1 MLFAPH
7 PFTLR
12 QLQYLVAVADRKS
25 FRKAALDCHVSQP
38 SLSAQVAQAEQTLGV
53 QIFQRDRLGVVVT
66 AAGQPLIERARALT
80 VAAEDLVESARR
92 LADPLSGTLRLGAIP
107 TIAPYLL
114 PELGPILRK
123 HYPKLRFLWSE
134 EKTGALVDKL
144 GRSELDGAILAL
156 EAEIGDLSQVILGK
170 DPFIFAAAKTHPL
183 AKSDRPIHPEDLK
196 EEAVL
201 VLDDGHCFR
210 KQVLT
215 FCSRTGAEE
224 ASYRATSLA
233 TLVQIAAG
241 EGGITL
247 LPSLA
252 LKVEN
257 RRHSLHVRPFAPKP
271 PFRTLALVW
280 RRNSALEATL
290 RPVGETLR
298 SAYTDLQ
305 AQAG

>member
-1 MLFAPH
+1 MLLAPH

-38 SLSAQVAQAEQTLGV
+38 SLSAQVAQAEQSLGV
-53 QIFQRDRLGVVVT
+53 QIFQRDRRGAVVT
-66 AAGQPLIERARALT
+66 AAGQPLIDRARTLSI
-80 VAAEDLVESARR
+80 AAEDLVESARR
-92 LADPLSGTLRLGAIP
+92 LADPFSGTLRLGAIP

-114 PELGPILRK
+114 PDLGPTLRK
-123 HYPKLRFLWSE
+123 QFPKLRVLWSE
-134 EKTGALVDKL
+134 EKTDALVDKL

-170 DPFIFAAAKTHPL
+170 DMFVFAAAKTHPL
-183 AKSDRPIHPEDLK
+183 ATSDRPIRADELK
-196 EEAVL
+196 KEPVL

-210 KQVLT
+210 KQVLS

-247 LPSLA
+247 LPNLA

-257 RRHSLHVRPFAPKP
+257 RRHSLHIRAFAPKA

-280 RRNSALEATL
+280 RRNSAREATL

-298 SAYTDLQ
+298 NAYAHLQTSA
-305 AQAG
+305 G